1 MSENKNK
8 NFATETIH
16 AGSIKDT
23 YGSLGLPIYQTS
35 TFIFDSAEQG
45 GRRFALEEDGFIYSR
60 LGNPTNN
67 AVEEKLAALEG
78 AEAAV
83 STASGMGAITS
94 SIWPFIQAG
103 DHVLACGTL
112 YGCTFSFLNEIR
124 KFNIDVDFVDMTNIE
139 EVESH
144 LKDNTRIV
152 YLETPA
158 NPTLDIIDI
167 EEVSKIVKAKSKD
180 ILVIVDNTFSTPF
193 LQQPLKLGAD
203 IVVHSATKYLNGH
216 GDVIAG
222 FSCGSKELMTQ
233 VRLVGQKDFTGAVL
247 SAHDAFLIFRGMKTL
262 EIRMKKHVEN
272 AKKVVEALQEHKNVE
287 KIYYPGLED
296 FKNHDVAKKQ
306 MKDYGAM
313 ITFEVKGGIEAGRTV
328 MNNVK
333 LCTLAVSLG
342 DAETLIE
349 HPATMTHSTYSEAEL
364 KEVGIAPGLIRVS
377 VGLED
382 SEDII
387 NDLTQALD
395 LIK

>member
-124 KFNIDVDFVDMTNIE
+124 KFDIDVDFVDMTNIE
-139 EVESH
+139 EVKSH

-262 EIRMKKHVEN
+262 ENRMKKHVEN
-272 AKKVVEALQEHKNVE
+272 AKKVVKALQEHKNVE

>member
-124 KFNIDVDFVDMTNIE
+124 KFDIDVDFVDMTNIE

-272 AKKVVEALQEHKNVE
+272 AKKVVKALQEHKNVE
-287 KIYYPGLED
+287 KIYYPALED